1 MGGSANVSGRLEA
14 GDADLVDALVDTAQC
29 LVCILDP
36 HGRIVRF
43 NELCERA
50 TGYTEAE
57 VLGRDIRELFIPPE
71 HIETFSELLELVWTT
86 HTPSP
91 RAGEWV
97 TRDGSRFP
105 VVWSNRPLTDAEG
118 RPRLFVSAG
127 VDLSGR
133 DVLHTQLQDQLELTN
148 RLMEEQAALRRVAT
162 LVASGPDPSEV
173 FRAVSAEAAG
183 LMAADAAGVLRF
195 DPDEVASVVGRHEL
209 ADLVAFPVGGTIA
222 LGEDSAVARVFR
234 TGSTAKIDAYE
245 GIESEVGQR
254 MRLLGITS
262 SVAAPIYLHNRL
274 WGAIVASTRAKTP
287 PETWIEKRLTEFAG
301 MVSLALAGA
310 DNRRQLL
317 ESRERIVRASDDER
331 RRLERNL
338 HDGAQ
343 QRLVGLAILL
353 RLARARLESGERPAD
368 LIDRAC
374 DEVEAAIEDLRTLAQ
389 GLHPPLLTQAGVGIA
404 LRAVGRRL
412 PIAVEVE
419 DDGVRFP
426 PEIEAALFYVAAEAL
441 TNTVKHA
448 AAETA
453 GIRLEHR
460 DHEVRLRVA
469 DDGRGGA
476 VEGSDGSGLRGLR
489 DRVEALRGSFDVA
502 SPQGGGTTIS
512 VSLPLRDEAEEG

>member
-1 MGGSANVSGRLEA
+1 MAVGGCADVPARLET

-29 LVCILDP
+29 LVCIVDP
-36 HGRIVRF
+36 KGRIVRF
-43 NELCERA
+43 NELCQRA
-50 TGYTEAE
+50 TGYAEAD

-71 HIETFSELLELVWTT
+71 HVESFSELLDLVWTT
-86 HTPSP
+86 HNPSP
-91 RAGEWV
+91 RAGEWL
-97 TRDGSRFP
+97 TRDGGRFP

-118 RPRLFVSAG
+118 RPRLFVCAG

-133 DVLHTQLQDQLELTN
+133 DVLHTQLQEQLELAN
-148 RLMEEQAALRRVAT
+148 RLAEEQAALRRVAT
-162 LVASGPDPSEV
+162 LVASGPEPGEV

-195 DPDEVASVVGRHEL
+195 DRDEVASVVGRHEL

-222 LGEDSAVARVFR
+222 LDEDSAVARVFR
-234 TGSTAKIDAYE
+234 TGSTSKIDAYE

-254 MRLLGITS
+254 MRGLGITS

-274 WGAIVASTRAKTP
+274 WGAIVVSTRAGRP
-287 PETWIEKRLTEFAG
+287 PEAWIEQRLGEFAA

-353 RLARARLESGERPAD
+353 RLARTRLAEGDRPSE
-368 LIDRAC
+368 LIEKAC
-374 DEVEAAIEDLRTLAQ
+374 EEVEAAIEDLRALAQ

-412 PIAVEVE
+412 PLEVEVE
-419 DDGVRFP
+419 DDGERFA
-426 PEIEAALFYVAAEAL
+426 PELEAALYYVAAEAL

-453 GIRLEHR
+453 GIRLRRH
-460 DHEVRLRVA
+460 DHEVVLRVA

-489 DRVEALRGSFDVA
+489 DRVEALRGSFDLT
-502 SPQGGGTTIS
+502 SPPGAGTTIS
-512 VSLPLRDEAEEG
+512 VRLPLREDDG